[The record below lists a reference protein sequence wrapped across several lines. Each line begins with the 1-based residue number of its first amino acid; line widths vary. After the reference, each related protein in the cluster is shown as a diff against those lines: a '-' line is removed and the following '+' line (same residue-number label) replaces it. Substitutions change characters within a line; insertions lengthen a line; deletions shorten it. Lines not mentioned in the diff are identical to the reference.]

1 MTMLG
6 TTELRTARRSLNTAI
21 VGGGKGCES
30 IIRMVEDDALGRF
43 RMKVLGVAEI
53 EADAPGVRYAR
64 EIGIPLVTRDY
75 RELYE
80 IPDLNLL
87 IELTGDLAVRDEI
100 ERTRPRSVTLIDHV
114 AARLFWN
121 LHKAEE
127 KIIRQRTEMRERVEV
142 ERQRIAQI
150 FQSIPDEVLVLDDEM
165 VIREANAAFL
175 RNNGLEIGDVVGRHC
190 YETDSAIRGEC
201 QVAVGNCPFFQV
213 MQDRQTHSMVRKHF
227 DSEGN
232 PRFAAIVAAPV
243 LDADGHPTGMVE
255 MVRDITHRIQLEE
268 ELKATEVQLRQFMEM
283 APVAIYV
290 KNRRG
295 QYLEVNPAACDLLGK
310 SKGELVGRTDR
321 EALPR
326 ELADAMATG
335 DRDVLKHGKE
345 VRFEGVV
352 GEGLTAVHLST
363 VKYPILDASGA
374 VTAVGGQTDDVTA
387 QRAAETEL
395 NRTRDYLQNILDNS
409 PVMVITTDLE
419 GRVVS
424 FNRGAEDSLGYR
436 ADEVI
441 GKPAS
446 LFYEEESE
454 REALVRRVQ
463 AEGAVRDYQTR
474 LFKKDGTPVPVS
486 VTLSQ
491 LKESTGRMI
500 GTVGVCKD
508 MSHRRA
514 LMDQIILSER
524 LAAVGRLAAGVAH
537 EINNPL
543 AVIGEVTGYL
553 TDLMEDEPDR
563 EQLMEELHNWLPK
576 LTDQVRRGRSVTSR
590 MLSFARKSEA
600 DVDVVDVNQALDEV
614 LPFLE
619 KEASLASVTL
629 HRSYEQD
636 LPPVKVEEMQLQ
648 EIFINLIN
656 NSIQALHESAGGNI
670 WLTTGERSGK
680 VLIGVEDDGPGID
693 PEIAD
698 RLFDPFVTTKP
709 PGRGTGLGL
718 SICYGVVKRYDG
730 EILVESEPG
739 HGAKFTV
746 VFPAHHGEITWEF
759 PSVSGGFAAA
769 GEPSGDDGDADET

>member
-1 MTMLG
+1 MLG
-6 TTELRTARRSLNTAI
+6 TTELRTARGTLKTAI

-30 IIRMVEDDALGRF
+30 IIRMVGDDALGRF
-43 RMKVLGVAEI
+43 RMVILGVAEI
-53 EADAPGVRYAR
+53 EQDAPGIRYAQQ
-64 EIGIPLVTRDY
+64 IGIPRVTRDY
-75 RELYE
+75 RELYD
-80 IPDLNLL
+80 IPDLDLL
-87 IELTGDLAVRDEI
+87 IELTGDPAVRDEI

-121 LHKAEE
+121 LHQAEE
-127 KIIRQRTEMRERVEV
+127 KIIRQRTELRERVEV
-142 ERQRIAQI
+142 ERQRISQI
-150 FQSIPDEVLVLDDEM
+150 FHAIPDEVIVLDDEM
-165 VIREANAAFL
+165 VIREANAAYL
-175 RNNGLEIGDVVGRHC
+175 RNNDVQIGDVLGCHC

-201 QVAVGNCPFFQV
+201 QVAVGNCPFYVV
-213 MQDRQTHSMVRKHF
+213 MQDRETQSVVRKHF
-227 DSEGN
+227 DADGN
-232 PRFAAIVAAPV
+232 PRYAAIVAAPV
-243 LDADGHPTGMVE
+243 LDAEDRAVGMVE

-290 KNRRG
+290 KNRQG
-295 QYLEVNPAACDLLGK
+295 QYLEVNRAACDLLGK
-310 SKGELVGRTDR
+310 SKGEIVGKTDR

-326 ELADAMATG
+326 ELADAMAAG
-335 DRDVLKHGKE
+335 DRDVLQQGKE
-345 VRFEGVV
+345 VRFDGVV
-352 GEGLTAVHLST
+352 GEGLHEVHLST
-363 VKYPILDASGA
+363 VKYPILDAEGQ

-387 QRAAETEL
+387 QAAAEAAL
-395 NRTRDYLQNILDNS
+395 NRTREYLQNILENS

-419 GRVVS
+419 GRIVS
-424 FNRGAEDSLGYR
+424 FNQGAEDSLGYR

-446 LFYEEESE
+446 LLYEEESE
-454 REALVRRVQ
+454 REALVRRVK
-463 AEGAVRDYQTR
+463 AEGAVRDYQTN
-474 LFKKDGTPVPVS
+474 LFRKDGSPVRAS
-486 VTLSQ
+486 ITLST
-491 LKESTGRMI
+491 LKDNADRMI
-500 GTVGVCKD
+500 GTVGMVKD
-508 MSHRRA
+508 ISHRRA

-553 TDLMEDEPDR
+553 TDLLEDEPARD
-563 EQLMEELHNWLPK
+563 ELMDELHNWLPK

-600 DVDVVDVNQALDEV
+600 EVDVVEVNHALDEV

-619 KEASLASVTL
+619 KEASLAAVAL
-629 HRSYEQD
+629 HRNYASD
-636 LPPVKVEEMQLQ
+636 LPHVKVEEMQLQ

-656 NSIQALHESAGGNI
+656 NSIQALQERSGGNI
-670 WLTTGERSGK
+670 WLTTSERGGK

-746 VFPAHHGEITWEF
+746 VFPAHQGEITWEF
-759 PSVSGGFAAA
+759 PSVSGGFTAA
-769 GEPSGDDGDADET
+769 GDESEDET